1 MSSIEH
7 IDVLVE
13 TIRARIDTLKSDPDP
28 DPDPDDATRAD
39 LERCMYIL
47 AALEEGRGRLMS
59 LKMNPLTALA

>member
-7 IDVLVE
+7 IELLVE
-13 TIRARIDTLKSDPDP
+13 AIRARINTLKP

-39 LERCMYIL
+39 LERCMKIL
-47 AALEEGRGRLMS
+47 AALEEGRGRLLS

>member
-1 MSSIEH
+1 MPNIEL
-7 IDVLVE
+7 LVE
-13 TIRARIDTLKSDPDP
+13 AIRARIDTLKS

-39 LERCMYIL
+39 LERCMNIL